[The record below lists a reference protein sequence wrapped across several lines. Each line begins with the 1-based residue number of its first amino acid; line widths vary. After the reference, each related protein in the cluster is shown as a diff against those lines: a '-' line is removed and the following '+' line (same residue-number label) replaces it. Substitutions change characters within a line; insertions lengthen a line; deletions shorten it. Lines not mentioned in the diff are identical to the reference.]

1 MLSSDAGISS
11 MPSSMISNIS
21 ETDHNSSTTMIAT
34 NNSSHH
40 QEYGNLSS
48 FQGRDTKLDKFLAKK
63 DQHDQ
68 KKLFYSVIIHS
79 AEPTKIGEDF
89 RK

>member
-1 MLSSDAGISS
+1 MIKTIISNFESLKKILFSFFTVQTTSMLSSDAGISS

-40 QEYGNLSS
+40 QEYGNMGCQVSKGGI
-48 FQGRDTKLDKFLAKK
+48 QN
-63 DQHDQ
+63 
-68 KKLFYSVIIHS
+68 
-79 AEPTKIGEDF
+79 
-89 RK
+89 

>member
-21 ETDHNSSTTMIAT
+21 ESDHNSSTTMIAT

-40 QEYGNLSS
+40 QEYGNMGCQVSKGGIQNQKY
-48 FQGRDTKLDKFLAKK
+48 FFAKNPNRRREYMY
-63 DQHDQ
+63 
-68 KKLFYSVIIHS
+68 FENRTS
-79 AEPTKIGEDF
+79 KIGHHF
-89 RK
+89 RTYS

>member
-1 MLSSDAGISS
+1 MNTGNKIIQIIISNFGSFLNIVFLSFFAVQTTSMLSSDAGISS

-40 QEYGNLSS
+40 QEYGNMGCQDSKGGI
-48 FQGRDTKLDKFLAKK
+48 QN
-63 DQHDQ
+63 
-68 KKLFYSVIIHS
+68 
-79 AEPTKIGEDF
+79 
-89 RK
+89 

>member
-34 NNSSHH
+34 NNSQH
-40 QEYGNLSS
+40 QEYGNMGCQVSK
-48 FQGRDTKLDKFLAKK
+48 GEYKIRI
-63 DQHDQ
+63 
-68 KKLFYSVIIHS
+68 LFKTY
-79 AEPTKIGEDF
+79 TKILFLLWMDF
-89 RK
+89 IDFPSFFIGNLWN

>member
-34 NNSSHH
+34 NNSQH
-40 QEYGNLSS
+40 QEYGNMGCQVSKGEYKIRI
-48 FQGRDTKLDKFLAKK
+48 FFG
-63 DQHDQ
+63 Q
-68 KKLFYSVIIHS
+68 KSTWSNANTYSCMS
-79 AEPTKIGEDF
+79 
-89 RK
+89 

>member
-21 ETDHNSSTTMIAT
+21 ESDHNSSTTMIAT

-40 QEYGNLSS
+40 QEYGNMGCQISKGGI
-48 FQGRDTKLDKFLAKK
+48 QN
-63 DQHDQ
+63 
-68 KKLFYSVIIHS
+68 
-79 AEPTKIGEDF
+79 
-89 RK
+89 

>member
-34 NNSSHH
+34 NNSPHH
-40 QEYGNLSS
+40 QEYGNMGCQVSKGGIQNKINLW
-48 FQGRDTKLDKFLAKK
+48 
-63 DQHDQ
+63 Q
-68 KKLFYSVIIHS
+68 KSTCSKEIL
-79 AEPTKIGEDF
+79 
-89 RK
+89 

>member
-34 NNSSHH
+34 NNSSLH
-40 QEYGNLSS
+40 QEYGNL
-48 FQGRDTKLDKFLAKK
+48 GRQVSKGGLRNG
-63 DQHDQ
+63 Q
-68 KKLFYSVIIHS
+68 KSK
-79 AEPTKIGEDF
+79 
-89 RK
+89 